1 MNIFIL
7 PVSQSTYCSGFRHNF
22 GKINVDLFLFMF
34 FQPLLDALSGK
45 YVCSSFTVLFLY
57 PTTCTKSYDMCAF
70 AGLWWGYNIGLA
82 VQNICLIIFVARL
95 DWQAEAINVS
105 LGLLLFQFHCQ

>member
-1 MNIFIL
+1 
-7 PVSQSTYCSGFRHNF
+7 
-22 GKINVDLFLFMF
+22 
-34 FQPLLDALSGK
+34 
-45 YVCSSFTVLFLY
+45 
-57 PTTCTKSYDMCAF
+57 MCAF

-105 LGLLLFQFHCQ
+105 LYLCLLLFQFHSQ